1 MGIFNFSQKK
11 KATPNI
17 KDMIWMSESAK
28 LLGCFKL
35 IQEQQDFVVV
45 AWFSKTQEEF
55 HQFLNEQHGL
65 GIEIHL
71 SQTVISTQVSNKKL
85 IFLEHFPLR
94 SKEENLILNLNPTQV
109 IVLSSLNEPLFEIF
123 GSDEIIRMMKSLG
136 MKEDEMI
143 EHPMISKSIVKAQR
157 KFEQKIIYENSAN
170 SSREWFERNGSIG

>member
-17 KDMIWMSESAK
+17 KDMIWMSQSAK
-28 LLGCFKL
+28 LTGCFKL
-35 IQEQQDFVVV
+35 LQEQKEFVVV

-65 GIEIHL
+65 GVEIQL
-71 SQTVISTQVSNKKL
+71 AQTAISTQISDKKL
-85 IFLEHFPLR
+85 ILLEHFPLR
-94 SKEENLILNLNPTQV
+94 GKEETFIINLNPSQV
-109 IVLSSLNEPLFEIF
+109 IVLSSLDEPLFEIF

-143 EHPMISKSIVKAQR
+143 EHPMISKSIVRAQQ
-157 KFEQKIIYENSAN
+157 KLEQKVICENFAD
-170 SSREWFERNGSIG
+170 SSKEWFQRNGSI